1 MKVSRFTFNMFGVNT
16 YILWDDIS
24 RDAVIV
30 DPGMI
35 DDKECKIIDDFIKN
49 NKLRLKHLVNTHMHI
64 DHSFGIGYMMQNY
77 DLKLEC
83 NIADQFLAERL
94 MQQAKMFGLPMLIN
108 ELQINVELNEGD
120 CVTVGGEKLLILHV
134 PGHSPGSIVI
144 YAPDSS
150 FIISGDVLFNSS
162 IGRSDLPG
170 GNYRQLVGAIKEK
183 LMILPDDTVVYP
195 GHGMETTIGNE
206 KRNNPYI

>member
-24 RDAVIV
+24 RDAIIV

>member
-1 MKVSRFTFNMFGVNT
+1 
-16 YILWDDIS
+16 
-24 RDAVIV
+24 
-30 DPGMI
+30 
-35 DDKECKIIDDFIKN
+35 
-49 NKLRLKHLVNTHMHI
+49 MHI